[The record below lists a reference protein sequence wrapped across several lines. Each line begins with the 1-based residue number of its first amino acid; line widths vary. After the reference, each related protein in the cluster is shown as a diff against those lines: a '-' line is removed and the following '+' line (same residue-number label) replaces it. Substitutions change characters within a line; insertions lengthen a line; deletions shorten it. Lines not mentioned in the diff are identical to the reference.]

1 MGELLKKEKT
11 MKKIV
16 LSIMLVVCSFAVSL
30 AQQGFKIRGELG
42 GTIGGDLVLVSAG
55 PEGAV
60 KLDEALMVNGSFE
73 FSGRVD
79 SMVLAYILKAEQQPM
94 ATLMLENLEYTI
106 VAGENG
112 IDVQGGGE
120 SQKILNQYNAI
131 NQIITREKMRI
142 EQEVRAAYA
151 EQNQMK
157 LQTLQQ
163 QFEKTMTEVGKKQEE
178 LFTTYKDSPVTA
190 FMIAS
195 AMQQMDYSSLKARY
209 EMLGETAKTCFYGQV
224 IAMQLVAFKQVEPG
238 AVAPDFKA
246 ATLNGDT
253 LSLHGI
259 KAKVK
264 LVDFWASWCG
274 PCRRENPNVR
284 KIYQKYHDKGLE
296 IIGVS
301 LDNKKEEWAKA
312 IKDDKITWPNISE
325 LKGNNS
331 EIAARYFVRGI
342 PHTILLDENNRII
355 AKDLRG
361 KALEKKIAELLGEK

>member
-1 MGELLKKEKT
+1 
-11 MKKIV
+11 
-16 LSIMLVVCSFAVSL
+16 
-30 AQQGFKIRGELG
+30 
-42 GTIGGDLVLVSAG
+42 
-55 PEGAV
+55 
-60 KLDEALMVNGSFE
+60 
-73 FSGRVD
+73 
-79 SMVLAYILKAEQQPM
+79 
-94 ATLMLENLEYTI
+94 
-106 VAGENG
+106 
-112 IDVQGGGE
+112 
-120 SQKILNQYNAI
+120 
-131 NQIITREKMRI
+131 MRI